1 MGQGSIQS
9 KAPSRGRR
17 LRWWPAALIA
27 LLAAARLIQIW
38 TRESSNRQ
46 AEVMDTLP
54 AVFLGLLLLLG
65 WWTFFSRLG
74 WKTRFVGLAAV
85 ALVVALAAASL
96 RYEGLSGDVVPE
108 FRWRWS
114 GAPAPVS
121 SSPPESGVAEEAPA
135 WIEPVFD
142 QFRGSNRD
150 GSVTGVE
157 LARDWSSH
165 GPHRLWRQP
174 VGAGWSGFV
183 VADGIAVTQEQRD
196 DEEWVAGYE
205 LLTGKL
211 LWFHVDAVRFH
222 DPIGGAGP
230 RATPTIHEGRV
241 YAVGGTGLLNC
252 LDLSSGEPIW
262 SADILA
268 DHAAGV
274 PEYGV
279 SGSPLVVD
287 DFVVVAP
294 GGSEGSIAAYRL
306 EDGVRVWSAGDDPAG
321 YSSPIRSELAGVPQ
335 ILIFNGASV
344 ASHRLADGG
353 QLWSVPW
360 PEQTQKVSQPVVL
373 PDDRVFVSSG
383 YGIGG
388 KLFAVQATGSGELEA
403 SLIWESRAMK
413 AKFTNIVFDRGVLY
427 GLDDGILAAVDAA
440 TGERLW
446 KRGRYGHGQLLL
458 VGDLLLILG
467 EKGTVSL
474 VEASPDEYRELASFQ
489 AIEGKTWSHPTL
501 AGPYLL
507 VRNDREAACYKLPL
521 AG

>member
-1 MGQGSIQS
+1 MQS
-9 KAPSRGRR
+9 ETPSDGRR

-27 LLAAARLIQIW
+27 LLAAARLFQIW
-38 TRESSNRQ
+38 NRESTNRQ

-54 AVFLGLLLLLG
+54 AVFFSLVLLLG
-65 WWTFFSRLG
+65 WWMFLSRLR
-74 WKTRFVGLAAV
+74 WRTRFLGMAAV
-85 ALVVALAAASL
+85 AVVGALAAASL
-96 RYEGLSGDVVPE
+96 RYEGVTGDVVPE
-108 FRWRWS
+108 FGWRWS
-114 GAPAPVS
+114 GSTAPITASPSASGGSEVAP
-121 SSPPESGVAEEAPA
+121 PA
-135 WIEPVFD
+135 IEPVFN
-142 QFRGSNRD
+142 QFRGSKRD
-150 GSVTGVE
+150 GTVAGVE
-157 LARDWSSH
+157 LARDWSSS
-165 GPHRLWRQP
+165 GPRRLWRQS

-183 VADGIAVTQEQRD
+183 VAEGYAVTQEQRD
-196 DEEWVAGYE
+196 DEEWVACYE

-211 LWFHVDAVRFH
+211 LWSHVNAVGFH

-252 LDLSSGEPIW
+252 LDLSTGERIW

-268 DHAAGV
+268 DHAARV

-279 SGSPLVVD
+279 SGSPLIVD
-287 DFVVVAP
+287 DLVVVAP
-294 GGSEGSIAAYRL
+294 GGPEGSIAAYRL
-306 EDGVRVWSAGDDPAG
+306 DNGERVWSGGSDPAG
-321 YSSPIRSELAGVPQ
+321 YSSPIRVELAGVPQ
-335 ILIFNGASV
+335 ILIFNGTGV
-344 ASHRLADGG
+344 ASHRPTDGG
-353 QLWSVPW
+353 VLWSVPW
-360 PEQTQKVSQPVVL
+360 PEQTQNVSQPVVL
-373 PDDRVFVSSG
+373 PEDRVFVSSG

-388 KLFAVQATGSGELEA
+388 KLFAVQAAGPDGLQA

-413 AKFTNIVFDRGVLY
+413 AKFTNIVFGKGVLY
-427 GLDDGILAAVDAA
+427 GLDDGILAAVDSA

-458 VGDLLLILG
+458 VDDLLLILG

-474 VEASPDEYRELASFQ
+474 VEASPDAYRELASFQ

-507 VRNDREAACYKLPL
+507 IRNDREAACYKLPL